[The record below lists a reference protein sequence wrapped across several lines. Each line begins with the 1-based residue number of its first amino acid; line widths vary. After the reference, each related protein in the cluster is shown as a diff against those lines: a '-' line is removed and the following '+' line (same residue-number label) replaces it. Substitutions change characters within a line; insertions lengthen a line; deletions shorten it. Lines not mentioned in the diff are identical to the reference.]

1 MNAML
6 KILLTVIPLLVL
18 FFPLFP
24 LPVKLRRVSTFHAL
38 RYNAPHNKL
47 NFFFILAVLVEFVLV
62 IALYWLV
69 FDIADLIAYIPFVD
83 DLLQSASPSLQYGSN
98 VVVRVLLLNF
108 LTIYALVFL
117 KGVFKAF
124 VDAIFGLNPKK
135 EKKKKKRK
143 EKVKKEKTESEEENK
158 KENKGGKDQKRR
170 IPFFFHSRK
179 KESASG
185 KKEEET
191 QGKEK
196 TKEEKA
202 KTVWNPE
209 DHPIL
214 NRIKCAFLGLFFE
227 APDYR
232 YAHKWVYR
240 VFSVL
245 QFFVYFVEILYFA
258 VFFGMLLGVFFSLPA
273 FIYTI
278 LNFFTMRM
286 YIYPFISVI
295 FLQEIC
301 NFLHAEV
308 RKEETG
314 HEAVEKAEEE
324 KEEEKRAK
332 LENLRAGLLRRFAT
346 EHNIRY
352 FPETPA
358 KKIPPY
364 TYSNPTYKDALQYIH
379 EEMKRQYGSVVQ
391 NYMEGLD
398 AVFNGRHVYFGASFY
413 SQVGEYIV
421 SYTYI
426 RLLAGERQI
435 FIVSDRSK
443 VKSLE
448 KYIGRRLTEMTGAR
462 NENTWRVYSAGANI
476 NEADVLIAVPEDF
489 ATDNLVENYPAFF
502 EEACNAVF
510 IDADRI
516 LNLNSY
522 LCTVM
527 ASRLF
532 VATNRRIRFLF
543 LSRDI
548 LQGFTASLQKF
559 FCIGEDIVECNSA
572 AENESVSYMLW
583 NRETD
588 IVYHRAGQSLTTL
601 EGMIAEAAYHAD
613 VDGIRILT
621 SVPLTAAEKEDFV
634 THRVEI
640 NEFHKEVPQ
649 VNYMI
654 CTDDRCNLAAALY
667 AYTRFH
673 GKRASV
679 LHILSRPYLLR
690 EYFTDRVEEYVN
702 RSAFIKPMVTEHA
715 EKEKLQ
721 LLRLLCDATSNPG
734 GMSQS
739 YFEGRIDEAMKKKGL
754 PVAADLDARVAF
766 LIEELTGDSMLGFR
780 YDGEEDFVTLEEAM
794 APDISDDES
803 ERGPLHTV
811 AREPANEYYGP
822 VTPESVSGYQLKKE
836 MHITFL
842 KLDDIFSKL
851 LRYNERVSLLLHGN
865 VIGKLD
871 TFPERV
877 YQQYLPG
884 QSIIYDNCEYEIES
898 IADDKRTITLRQKNT
913 TDNTCLDTAL
923 LRRYKVGTPENM
935 DVLPGVRYYT
945 TGVLEQISV
954 TYQTAPIYGETYGF
968 LNLMANCQTLDFVKG
983 AVGNPRLEDRVVKKQ
998 ARDLEKGLLLSVRLT
1013 SREEVKDGVRKLLSA
1028 VFNEFVRTMFPD
1040 AFRCIAVCPVLLET
1054 PVPEEIEDAYLSRVE
1069 ALYPH
1074 ITPDS
1079 GVKADKNSVEL
1090 LILNDAVEDI
1100 GVLDRLYDG
1109 AGRVMEEQFSHIIDY
1124 LKWLKNN
1131 PKLPDGQSHYIY
1143 FGAEELPSVYDI
1155 DGCIRLLENCVRR
1168 FSDEETK
1175 GIGDKQAA
1183 PELCA
1188 FCHKPLVKGRF
1199 SNFSEH
1205 RYICFDCET
1214 TSILDDESLASL
1226 AEEVREYWASKF
1238 PAEEIPEGVTVA
1250 ADDVYELP
1258 EGKVQSSC
1266 YYKVDP
1272 DKKLILVEGDN
1283 PKNNSFVSVLR
1294 GYLAIWQQ
1302 QNDLI
1307 TPQAEAVLTYE
1318 ELCFLEKEGKADTV
1332 AWIRE
1337 NLETYVA
1344 DMLTEL
1350 ETFLEKDPSATSFDF
1365 LRSTAIS
1372 DDGSD
1377 DDIEPTPEDVTA
1389 GETGGLDSLYDPDR
1403 VPRFWKRYLRRRP
1416 DDEDSTGAIREEDDD
1431 KDIVEEREDDTDGGE
1446 GDAAATKADKDEAT
1460 AKKERKGFLAKQKT
1474 GAELIPYEPEEDV
1487 NPRIRLYNEIARH
1500 VADYS
1505 REAFSIEGLD
1515 GDTVKNIFYYVMFD
1529 YPEFFWMRWFDFP
1542 SAGKMRILFRCT
1554 NSDGS
1559 VNVAMVQKNR
1569 SELRRNVKF
1578 FTKGITKKTKPY
1590 DAMMTIYRRLI
1601 LNLDYDGVMLAH
1613 EKDNNSPI
1621 FNNLRN
1627 EDTLRSLHSA
1637 LVEKKVVCV
1646 GYAVAMQYLL
1656 QSVGIC
1662 CGQVVSETHSWNV
1675 IKFGKYCYF
1684 LDATWG
1690 DPSNTKRGEKSKNRI
1705 RYAYC
1710 CVPAK
1715 ENLGTNDAKTRA
1727 PLADVFRELEEFRAT
1742 RHEYC
1747 RVHGGYLTTYN
1758 EDKLAELF
1766 AKVAKEKTFEG
1777 ATPCVALRCAD
1788 KDVFHLVQKRLWT
1801 ENGIF
1806 SVAAKAKALLGSKDK
1821 KAAKILGGTWSG
1833 NFDEK
1838 SLTIHIYPAFD

>member
-1 MNAML
+1 MNVIL
-6 KILLTVIPLLVL
+6 KILFTVIPLLIL
-18 FFPLFP
+18 FFPLLP
-24 LPVKLRRVSTFHAL
+24 MPVKLKRVSTFRAL
-38 RYNAPHNKL
+38 RYDPPHNRL
-47 NFFFILAVLVEFVLV
+47 NFFFIPAVLLEFVLV
-62 IALYWLV
+62 VVLYRVV
-69 FDIADLIAYIPFVD
+69 FGIADFIASIPFLD
-83 DLLQSASPSLQYGSN
+83 KLLQRTSSSLQFGSN
-98 VVVRVLLLNF
+98 VVFRVLLLNF
-108 LTIYALVFL
+108 VTIYALILL
-117 KGVFKAF
+117 KGVFKSF
-124 VDAIFGLNPKK
+124 VDVLFGL
-135 EKKKKKRK
+135 KKKKKK
-143 EKVKKEKTESEEENK
+143 AKKQKGKKEKTETEGKGK
-158 KENKGGKDQKRR
+158 KEKKGDKEKKRR

-179 KESASG
+179 KEPEPEN
-185 KKEEET
+185 KEE
-191 QGKEK
+191 G
-196 TKEEKA
+196 EEEA
-202 KTVWNPE
+202 KSVWNPE
-209 DHPIL
+209 EHPIL
-214 NRIKCAFLGLFFE
+214 DRIRCAFLGLFFE
-227 APDYR
+227 GPDYR

-245 QFFVYFVEILYFA
+245 QFFVYFVEIAYF
-258 VFFGMLLGVFFSLPA
+258 VLFFGMLLAVFFPLPD
-273 FIYTI
+273 FFYTVF
-278 LNFFTMRM
+278 NFFTVRM
-286 YIYPFISVI
+286 YIYPFVSLI
-295 FLQEIC
+295 FLQEVC
-301 NFLHAEV
+301 NALRAEV
-308 RKEETG
+308 RKVEIG
-314 HEAVEKAEEE
+314 HEAVEKAEKE
-324 KEEEKRAK
+324 KKEEKRAK
-332 LENLRAGLLRRFAT
+332 LEKLRAILLRRFAK

-358 KKIPPY
+358 KKIHTY
-364 TYSNPTYKDALQYIH
+364 TYSNPTYKDALTYIH
-379 EEMKRQYGSVVQ
+379 KEMERQYGSVVQ

-413 SQVGEYIV
+413 SQLGEYIV

-527 ASRLF
+527 ASRLL
-532 VATNRRIRFLF
+532 VATNKRIRFLF

-572 AENESVSYMLW
+572 AENESVAYMLW

-601 EGMIAEAAYHAD
+601 EGMIAEEAYHAD

-667 AYTRFH
+667 AFTRFH
-673 GKRASV
+673 GKRASI

-715 EKEKLQ
+715 EKDKLQ

-734 GMSQS
+734 GMPQS
-739 YFEGRIDEAMKKKGL
+739 YFEARIDEAMKKKGL
-754 PVAADLDARVAF
+754 PEAADLDARVAF
-766 LIEELTGDSMLGFR
+766 LIEELTGDKMIGFR
-780 YDGEEDFVTLEEAM
+780 RDGEEDFLTLAEAVAPVATEEG
-794 APDISDDES
+794 ES
-803 ERGPLHTV
+803 EKAPVHTV

-842 KLDDIFSKL
+842 KLDDIFGKL

-865 VIGKLD
+865 LIGKLD

-898 IADDKRTITLRQKNT
+898 IADDKRTITLRQKNI

-923 LRRYKVGTPENM
+923 LRRYKVGKPENM
-935 DVLPGVRYYT
+935 DALPGVRYYT

-954 TYQTAPIYGETYGF
+954 TYQTAPVYGETYGF

-983 AVGNPRLEDRVVKKQ
+983 AVGNPRLEDRVVRKQ
-998 ARDLEKGLLLSVRLT
+998 ARDLEKGLLLSVRLS
-1013 SREEVKDGVRKLLSA
+1013 SREKVTDGMRKLLSA

-1040 AFRCIAVCPVLLET
+1040 AFRCIAVCPVLAET

-1079 GVKADKNSVEL
+1079 GVAAEENSVEL
-1090 LILNDAVEDI
+1090 LILNDAMEDI

-1143 FGAEELPSVYDI
+1143 FGAEELPSVYDL

-1168 FSDEETK
+1168 FSDEEAK
-1175 GIGDKQAA
+1175 SISDKQSA
-1183 PELCA
+1183 PERCA
-1188 FCHKPLVKGRF
+1188 FCHKPLVRGRF
-1199 SNFSEH
+1199 STFSEH

-1214 TSILDDESLASL
+1214 TALTDDESLAAL
-1226 AEEVREYWASKF
+1226 VEEVKAYWENKF
-1238 PAEEIPEGVTVA
+1238 PAEELPEGVTVV
-1250 ADDVYELP
+1250 ADDVYALP
-1258 EGKVQSSC
+1258 EGEVQSRC
-1266 YYKVDP
+1266 YYKVDA
-1272 DKKLILVEGDN
+1272 DKKLISVEGDD
-1283 PKNNSFVSVLR
+1283 PRNNTFVSVLR
-1294 GYLAIWQQ
+1294 GYLAIWQKE
-1302 QNDLI
+1302 NDLI

-1318 ELCFLEKEGKADTV
+1318 ELRFLAEQGETESV

-1337 NLETYVA
+1337 DLDRYLS
-1344 DMLTEL
+1344 DMLSEL
-1350 ETFLEKDPSATSFDF
+1350 EAFLAEDVSRTSFDF
-1365 LRSTAIS
+1365 LRETVVS
-1372 DDGSD
+1372 DDVSD
-1377 DDIEPTPEDVTA
+1377 DDIEPTPEDETV
-1389 GETGGLDSLYDPDR
+1389 GESGGLDSLFDPDR

-1416 DDEDSTGAIREEDDD
+1416 DDEDSTGTTHEEDDGD
-1431 KDIVEEREDDTDGGE
+1431 AVTAEGAEESLDEGDGTDG
-1446 GDAAATKADKDEAT
+1446 ADESAEAT
-1460 AKKERKGFLAKQKT
+1460 AKKERRGFLAKQKT
-1474 GAELIPYEPEEDV
+1474 GAELIPHEDEEDV

-1505 REAFSIEGLD
+1505 TEPIFMENLGLE
-1515 GDTVKNIFYYVMFD
+1515 TARSIFYYVMYD
-1529 YPEFFWMRWFDFP
+1529 YPEFFWMETFRYSP
-1542 SAGKMRILFRCT
+1542 THMSIVFRCA

-1559 VNVAMVQKNR
+1559 VNVAMVQKHR
-1569 SELRRNVKF
+1569 SELRRSVKF

-1590 DAMMTIYRRLI
+1590 DAMLTIYRRLI
-1601 LNLDYDGVMLAH
+1601 LNLDYDGVGL
-1613 EKDNNSPI
+1613 DNGAGRDI
-1621 FNNLRN
+1621 RN

-1662 CGQVVSETHSWNV
+1662 CGQVVSKTHSWNV
-1675 IKFGKYCYF
+1675 VKFGKYCYF

-1690 DPSNTKRGEKSKNRI
+1690 DSSNTKSAGKYKNNI
-1705 RYAYC
+1705 SYGYC

-1715 ENLGTNDAKTRA
+1715 ENLGTNDA
-1727 PLADVFRELEEFRAT
+1727 DVRMPDGEIFRELEEFRAT

-1758 EDKLAELF
+1758 EEKLAELF
-1766 AKVAKEKTFEG
+1766 AKTAKEKPFEG
-1777 ATPCVALRCAD
+1777 STPCIPLRCANR
-1788 KDVFHLVQKRLWT
+1788 DVFHMVQKHLWT
-1801 ENGIF
+1801 EGGIF
-1806 SVAAKAKALLGSKDK
+1806 SVTEKAKALLAGGKNK
-1821 KAAKILGGTWSG
+1821 KAVKFLSGKWSG
-1833 NFDEK
+1833 FFDEK
-1838 SLTIHIYPAFD
+1838 SLTIHLYCNPD